1 MKKLLVLAGIVLFS
15 ASLFLTSCTT
25 EEEPLDQPPTIAFIA
40 GSGFIS
46 ADATVDVNSTFSV
59 KIYAEENATS
69 GENLKSLK
77 VTRVFELNSWDTTFT
92 FNEAT
97 YAATY
102 NFQARA
108 TAGQESIKFEVTDNA
123 GEKASCQLVIT
134 TEATAG
140 GEINSFTMKILGS
153 YQSAIGS
160 SFASIDGSVY
170 TLAEAKLN
178 ATKVDFLYWWGASTS
193 ATIGAPD
200 DANAMAVYNNAT
212 NGIQTWT
219 VKNATR
225 FQTTTITGSQFDA
238 YTDDTEIV
246 AAAAGSAETRIG
258 TLAAGD
264 VIAFVSAGGKHGL
277 LKVIEIVDGVAG
289 QITFDVKVQQ

>member
-1 MKKLLVLAGIVLFS
+1 M
-15 ASLFLTSCTT
+15 
-25 EEEPLDQPPTIAFIA
+25 
-40 GSGFIS
+40 
-46 ADATVDVNSTFSV
+46 
-59 KIYAEENATS
+59 
-69 GENLKSLK
+69 
-77 VTRVFELNSWDTTFT
+77 
-92 FNEAT
+92 
-97 YAATY
+97 
-102 NFQARA
+102 
-108 TAGQESIKFEVTDNA
+108 
-123 GEKASCQLVIT
+123 
-134 TEATAG
+134 
-140 GEINSFTMKILGS
+140 
-153 YQSAIGS
+153 
-160 SFASIDGSVY
+160 
-170 TLAEAKLN
+170 N